1 MGPLNYW
8 TGTTPHPLN
17 DPLNSRRDER
27 KASEHP
33 IPRAR
38 KGGDPTATMGLRDV
52 LKKKDRVSEA
62 PGPEAPVP
70 EFTFL
75 RPDTHGPPAL
85 RLTPSPSPSPSN
97 QLLSPTSPVE
107 NKQRRSL
114 DVFRSSRSRSA
125 SASSTG
131 TAGGREHRR
140 SMFHRKELTS
150 ENVPDD
156 LPAIEGADAGE
167 GEWEAR
173 AMLLAKSRPGSPG
186 EGARGAVATG
196 ARGNGAGAGKAPVG
210 SGKVDEDIQ
219 TAIRLHEEGNLESST
234 RLFGRLADPRGAN
247 NPLSQ
252 VLYGLALRCVS
263 FPAILHPREPR

>member
-1 MGPLNYW
+1 
-8 TGTTPHPLN
+8 
-17 DPLNSRRDER
+17 
-27 KASEHP
+27 
-33 IPRAR
+33 
-38 KGGDPTATMGLRDV
+38 MGLRDV

-62 PGPEAPVP
+62 PATAETPVP

-75 RPDTHGPPAL
+75 QPDSRGPPAL
-85 RLTPSPSPSPSN
+85 RVTPSPSAFPSN
-97 QLLSPTSPVE
+97 QLLSPTTPTESK
-107 NKQRRSL
+107 NRRSL

-131 TAGGREHRR
+131 TSGGREHRR

-156 LPAIEGADAGE
+156 LPAIEGAGAGE
-167 GEWEAR
+167 EQWEAR
-173 AMLLAKSRPGSPG
+173 AMLLARSRPGSPG
-186 EGARGAVATG
+186 DVRPGRSVSAGASG
-196 ARGNGAGAGKAPVG
+196 GAGAVG

-219 TAIRLHEEGNLESST
+219 TAIRLHEEGNLEAST

-252 VLYGLALRCVS
+252 VLYGLALRFVTVS
-263 FPAILHPREPR
+263 LCYPSLKS